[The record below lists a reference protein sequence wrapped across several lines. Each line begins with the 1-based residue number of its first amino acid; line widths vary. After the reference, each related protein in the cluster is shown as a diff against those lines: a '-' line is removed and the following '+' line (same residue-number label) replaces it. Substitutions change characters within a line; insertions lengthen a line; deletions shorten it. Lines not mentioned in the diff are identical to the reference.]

1 MKTLMQIFLVV
12 VVILLLPFFLILRL
26 FGWRPQG
33 QNTIRSLFPG
43 KPEGFAIV
51 SPEQSDRRP
60 YPYVQV
66 DNDGSAR
73 ELHKAER
80 EYLET
85 PFLGADG
92 ARPYVKWRYNQK
104 NGWGELG
111 GFLKRTKLPKRV
123 HIAPAPVEEPK
134 QDVKGETIR
143 RAREMGY
150 DIIENANGTTTML
163 PSKMFRSDL

>member
-1 MKTLMQIFLVV
+1 MKTLEQIFLVV
-12 VVILLLPFFLILRL
+12 VVILLLPFVLILRL

-33 QNTIRSLFPG
+33 QNTIQSLFPG

-51 SPEQSDRRP
+51 SPEESDRQP
-60 YPYVQV
+60 YPYVKV
-66 DNDGSAR
+66 NNEGSAR

-85 PFLGADG
+85 PFFGADG
-92 ARPYVKWRYNQK
+92 GRPYVKWRYKQK

-111 GFLKRTKLPKRV
+111 GFLKRTKLPKRID
-123 HIAPAPVEEPK
+123 IASAPVEEPK
-134 QDVKGETIR
+134 QDVKGEMIR

-150 DIIENANGTTTML
+150 DINENANGTTTMV

>member
-12 VVILLLPFFLILRL
+12 FVILLLPFFLILRL
-26 FGWRPQG
+26 YGWRPHR
-33 QNTIRSLFPG
+33 QNAIQSLFPG
-43 KPEGFAIV
+43 EPEGFAIV
-51 SPEQSDRRP
+51 SPKQSDRQP

-66 DNDGSAR
+66 DNEGSAR
-73 ELHKAER
+73 ELHKVER

-85 PFLGADG
+85 PFFGADS

-104 NGWGELG
+104 NGWGEMG
-111 GFLKRTKLPKRV
+111 GFLKRTKLPRRV
-123 HIAPAPVEEPK
+123 HVAPAPVEEPK

-150 DIIENANGTTTML
+150 DIIENANGSTTMV

>member
-12 VVILLLPFFLILRL
+12 FVILLLPFFLMLRL
-26 FGWRPQG
+26 FGWRPQRKG
-33 QNTIRSLFPG
+33 TIRSLFPS

-51 SPEQSDRRP
+51 SPEQSDRQP

-66 DNDGSAR
+66 NNDGSAR
-73 ELHKAER
+73 ELHKSER

-85 PFLGADG
+85 PFFGADG
-92 ARPYVKWRYNQK
+92 ARPYVKWRYTQK

-150 DIIENANGTTTML
+150 DIIENANGSTTMV